1 MYATNLRRMFIV
13 TLIIGVAVGY
23 AQADKQ
29 QLQEN
34 LSRNV
39 KIQLK
44 DATIAEALNKIGR
57 DAEVKIVLSDEAQ
70 WKLPYGA
77 ATRLSVTL
85 EGPLADSLT
94 EMLNAFFMRYV
105 VGDEEIT
112 IYPRK
117 ELEHILGRPTTEQLE
132 LLKKIYSYRI
142 EVSGGVSEGVFFEL
156 IKNSTGPISFFP
168 HYTLQKMFQVLAQ
181 MGSDQGSLPTTLAV
195 LLEQVGTTEGMP
207 RWYLTGMDFPNQIP
221 AIRLVEEE
229 DFREAKLDQ
238 IVDISFR
245 DERPDVILQRL
256 TGWAGMEL
264 VVVRGNSL
272 RMNNEITVNM
282 QNITLRQAIRNI
294 VSTINGEMGIDIG
307 DNEIQII
314 GPIRIPL
321 ARASQTPAS
330 VDPKSSGSTSEGYV
344 GKISIP
350 MEGGKY
356 YIEFMLREGDL
367 TEELKKLREEKIKE
381 IIEKTPETEL

>member
-1 MYATNLRRMFIV
+1 MNSINLRRTLIV
-13 TLIIGVAVGY
+13 TVIIGVIAGY

-34 LSRNV
+34 LSRDV

-44 DATIAEALNKIGR
+44 DATIAEALTKIGQA
-57 DAEVKIVLSDEAQ
+57 AEVKIVLSDEAL

-105 VGDEEIT
+105 VDDEEIT
-112 IYPRK
+112 IYPRQ

-132 LLKKIYSYRI
+132 LLKGIYSCRI
-142 EVSGGVSEGVFFEL
+142 EVSGGVSEGIFFEL
-156 IKNSTGPISFFP
+156 IKNTIGPVAFFP

-181 MGSDQGSLPTTLAV
+181 MGSDHGSLPTTLAV
-195 LLEQVGTTEGMP
+195 LLEQVGMTEDLP

-221 AIRLVEEE
+221 AIKLVKEE

-238 IVDISFR
+238 IVDISFK
-245 DERPDVILQRL
+245 DERAEKLLQRL
-256 TGWAGMEL
+256 AGWADMEL
-264 VVVRGNSL
+264 VIDPDNPSWL
-272 RMNNEITVNM
+272 DKEITINM
-282 QNITLRQAIRNI
+282 QNIKLRQAIRNI
-294 VSTINGEMGIDIG
+294 ISTLGGQMFVITDENTI
-307 DNEIQII
+307 EIA
-314 GPIRIPL
+314 GPIHDDEEIDD
-321 ARASQTPAS
+321 SNEH
-330 VDPKSSGSTSEGYV
+330 KSSESDSEGYV

-356 YIEFMLREGDL
+356 FLEFMLREKDL
-367 TEELKKLREEKIKE
+367 TEQLKNLREQKIKE
-381 IIEKTPETEL
+381 IMEKSADTES